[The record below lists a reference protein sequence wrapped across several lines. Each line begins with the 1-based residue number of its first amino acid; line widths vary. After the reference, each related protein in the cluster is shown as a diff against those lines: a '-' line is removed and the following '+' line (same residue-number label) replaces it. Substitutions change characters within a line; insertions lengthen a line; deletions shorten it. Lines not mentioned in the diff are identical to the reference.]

1 MIDFFG
7 TVEGEDV
14 DVSTLIPADD
24 AQAAE
29 EISAEDLL
37 GNLTENGG
45 EQTAV
50 NEGDGDPGAQA
61 EQEQENRQEQ
71 DANDK
76 FSRRISAALRSQKEQ
91 IFREF
96 GMSESEVRE
105 LIRAHRA
112 EQMHRDDPEISP
124 KAAQEILKLREQTQ
138 ANTNPQVE
146 EYKTAINSLIQDGW
160 TREMLV
166 ALTSD
171 AAVKENLAGGM
182 TLRQAATAYMFSRNA
197 TQTESPTQTKKAAVP
212 TVRTATASA
221 PPNEDRFAEMS
232 DKDFDEFAKRARD
245 AAYAGK
251 KVTFR

>member
-7 TVEGEDV
+7 TVEGEDI
-14 DVSTLIPADD
+14 DVSTLMPADD

-37 GNLTENGG
+37 GNLTESGSA
-45 EQTAV
+45 QTAV
-50 NEGDGDPGAQA
+50 NEGDGDPGAQTEPA
-61 EQEQENRQEQ
+61 QEDKQEQ

-96 GMSESEVRE
+96 GMSETEVRE

-112 EQMHRDDPEISP
+112 EQMHKEDPEISP

-138 ANTNPQVE
+138 ANANPQVE
-146 EYKTAINSLIQDGW
+146 EYKAGINTLIQDGW
-160 TREMLV
+160 TRDMLV
-166 ALTSD
+166 AFTSD

-197 TQTESPTQTKKAAVP
+197 KQAEPPTPTKRAAVP

-221 PPNEDRFAEMS
+221 PPDEDRFAEMS
-232 DKDFDEFAKRARD
+232 DKDFDAFVKRARE